1 MALLDSSEVSA
12 AGKRVAR
19 IRCDRI
25 GNAGGRELW
34 WVALGFDD
42 GTTKP
47 SGMFGNFDDA
57 KQLADELAAE
67 HHVQVVVTEVA

>member
-1 MALLDSSEVSA
+1 MGLLDSTEVSTS
-12 AGKRVAR
+12 GKKIVR

-42 GTTKP
+42 ESTKP

-57 KQLADELAAE
+57 KRLADELASE
-67 HHVQVVVTEVA
+67 HRVQVVVTEVA

>member
-1 MALLDSSEVSA
+1 MGRLESSEVSTS
-12 AGKRVAR
+12 GKKIVR

-42 GTTKP
+42 ETTKP
-47 SGMFGNFDDA
+47 SGMFGNFEDA
-57 KQLADELAAE
+57 KRLADELAAE
-67 HHVQVVVTEVA
+67 HGVQVAVTEVV

>member
-1 MALLDSSEVSA
+1 MGLLESSEVSTS
-12 AGKRVAR
+12 GKKIVR

-42 GTTKP
+42 ETTKP
-47 SGMFGNFDDA
+47 SGMFGNFEDA
-57 KQLADELAAE
+57 KRLADELAAE
-67 HHVQVVVTEVA
+67 HGAQVAVTEVV

>member
-1 MALLDSSEVSA
+1 MGILDSPEVPIS
-12 AGKRVAR
+12 GRRVAR

-42 GTTKP
+42 ESTKP
-47 SGMFGNFDDA
+47 SGMFGDFNDA
-57 KQLADELAAE
+57 KKLADELAAQ
-67 HHVQVVVTEVA
+67 HGVQVVVAQVV